1 MSKTTPLRREA
12 IDRECQIRLPGC
24 EGAPCCL
31 CHFRMSG
38 ISGMGMKSPDA
49 IGAWAC
55 SACHSYVDTRHDAE
69 TKLALAEGVFRTL
82 AQLIREGVVK
92 CS

>member
-38 ISGMGMKSPDA
+38 ISGMGMKSPDWL
-49 IGAWAC
+49 GAWAAQAVTKRWIGRNAGTSKHSSTLRKPY
-55 SACHSYVDTRHDAE
+55 SAHN
-69 TKLALAEGVFRTL
+69 LF
-82 AQLIREGVVK
+82 
-92 CS
+92 